1 MAKEEDNIN
10 RPSHRSFLALHAILW
25 SILGLFAYFLLNLPF
40 YIYVFF
46 GLSYLIYKTKVQNTE
61 IVSSVFIR
69 EAENIN
75 VIVVGSG
82 FSGLTMG
89 IKLKEAGIPFRIL
102 EKSSNIGGTWD
113 ANRYTLFENC
123 SKCRIRI
130 LAFSNNF
137 CPI

>member
-25 SILGLFAYFLLNLPF
+25 SILGLLAYFLLNLPF

-61 IVSSVFIR
+61 NVSSVFIR

-113 ANRYTLFENC
+113 ANRYH
-123 SKCRIRI
+123 IV
-130 LAFSNNF
+130 
-137 CPI
+137 

>member
-61 IVSSVFIR
+61 NVSSVFIR

-113 ANRYTLFENC
+113 ANRYTLFENY
-123 SKCRIRI
+123 SKCRI
-130 LAFSNNF
+130 
-137 CPI
+137 